1 MSDHHPIGH
10 TANDTYREWIPVRER
25 LPEIAGRYT
34 TLVKPLLEDDS
45 FEQVQ
50 LYTPM
55 AHRQISGWQYA
66 RTTHWRSHRDSND

>member
-1 MSDHHPIGH
+1 MSDVRATLNTTH
-10 TANDTYREWIPVRER
+10 DVYREWIPVRER
-25 LPEIAGRYT
+25 LPEIAGRYA

-66 RTTHWRSHRDSND
+66 RTTHWRPQ